1 MTTPRQTFEDYNP
14 YPPVKPVP
22 PPPPIPP
29 KTQKLIDV
37 RKWTNEP
44 MSQEYERGFLN
55 PNVNFGIK
63 LLLLILLKIQEML
76 HYLLQNGILQQN
88 FKTYLRSTK
97 T

>member
-55 PNVNFGIK
+55 PNVNFWDKITPFNFIK
-63 LLLLILLKIQEML
+63 NTGDVAVAK
-76 HYLLQNGILQQN
+76 
-88 FKTYLRSTK
+88 
-97 T
+97 